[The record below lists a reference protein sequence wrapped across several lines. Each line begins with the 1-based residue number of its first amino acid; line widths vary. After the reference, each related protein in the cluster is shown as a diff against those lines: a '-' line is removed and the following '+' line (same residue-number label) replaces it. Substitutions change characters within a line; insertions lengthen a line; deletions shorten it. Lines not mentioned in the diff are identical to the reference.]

1 MFQKDMRIS
10 ALIDIY
16 GTLLTERKREI
27 MEFYYND
34 DYSLAEIA
42 ENTGISRQGVRDS
55 IKKSEAELAEF
66 EEKLRL
72 ADMYSAFEEFKT
84 DFADRLESVSSSLSD
99 GSSEEILKLA
109 DEIRNKNL

>member
-16 GTLLTERKREI
+16 GSLLTKRKREI
-27 MEFYYND
+27 MEYYYND

-42 ENTGISRQGVRDS
+42 EHTGISRQGVRDA
-55 IKKSEAELAEF
+55 IKKSEAELADF
-66 EEKLRL
+66 ENKLRL
-72 ADMYSAFEEFKT
+72 ADIFSSFDNFKEEF
-84 DFADRLESVSSSLSD
+84 ADKLEKLSTSLSD
-99 GSSEEILKLA
+99 EKSNEIIKLA